1 MDNEAKFILK
11 TTVGGD
17 LIINLSGDKEMI
29 TRLGKEFNIQ
39 DYLQNEETDFDAF
52 YRTCIE

>member
-1 MDNEAKFILK
+1 M
-11 TTVGGD
+11 
-17 LIINLSGDKEMI
+17 NLSGDKEMI
-29 TRLGKEFNIQ
+29 TRLGKEFDIQ

>member
-1 MDNEAKFILK
+1 MDNEAKFIRK
-11 TTVGGD
+11 TTVSGD

-29 TRLGKEFNIQ
+29 TRLGKEFDIQ
-39 DYLQNEETDFDAF
+39 DCLQNEETDFDAF